1 MDSLPINLFDLA
13 VIAVI
18 VISGIMAFFRG
29 LVHEVLAIGAWVGAV
44 LIAIYGFPL
53 ARPYLRELIE
63 MKLVADLAT
72 GAALFV
78 INLLVLT
85 AITRTLAKLV
95 KGSALNAVD
104 RSLGFA
110 FGLARGALLVVLG
123 WMAATWIIPDTSRY
137 PDWIL
142 AAKTL
147 PLVQRAA
154 VQIEDVMPEQL
165 VVRRSDPAPAP
176 TQAPP
181 SNQETFERLNNP
193 PAQAPAQPERDGYQ
207 RGERREM
214 DRLIQGNQ

>member
-18 VISGIMAFFRG
+18 VMSGVIAFFRG
-29 LVHEVLAIGAWVGAV
+29 LVHEVLAIAAWVGAV

-53 ARPYLRELIE
+53 ARPFLRDLID

-72 GAALFV
+72 GASLFV

-104 RSLGFA
+104 RSLGFV
-110 FGLARGALLVVLG
+110 FGLARGAFLVALA
-123 WMAATWIIPDTSRY
+123 WMGATWVIPDTEYY

-147 PLVQRAA
+147 PLVRQAA
-154 VQIEDVMPEQL
+154 VQIERAIPEQM
-165 VVRRSDPAPAP
+165 VVRQTDGPPAPEP
-176 TQAPP
+176 TT
-181 SNQETFERLNNP
+181 NRETFERLTSP
-193 PAQAPAQPERDGYQ
+193 PTEAPTTAQPEGYG
-207 RGERREM
+207 RGERRDM